1 VSAKLCFEIY
11 RIFALMSNAPAQESL
26 KREIG
31 VRALSLAI
39 VNITVGTGIF
49 VLPALVAENLGSA
62 SILAYL
68 VCGVLMF
75 LIALCFAEVGS
86 KVTTSGGTYAYIEK
100 AFGPFA
106 GFIANN
112 IFWFGACVISD
123 AAVANAL
130 ADTLKYFLPVLS
142 NAYIRALFFM
152 ILFGGFAI
160 LNIRSLKHGV
170 RFIEIIAIVKLLP
183 LILLVVVG
191 STYISAANFHWTSFP
206 TMGNLGAASLLLFFA
221 FMGLETPVTNSGEI
235 KNPGRTVPLGIFF
248 GISLVLI
255 LYISIQLVTQGVL
268 GDTLLANKDSPL
280 AAVAGIIFGPVGI
293 TLMIVATAIC
303 MLGGLGSEILSI
315 PRVLYAGARSGIMP
329 KMLGHVHP
337 LFLTPHN
344 AILVYAGLGFLMA
357 VSGGFK
363 QLAILSGAS
372 TLLIY
377 FGVVLATVQLRRAKP
392 DQAEKTFRAPGGIIT
407 PLLACGVILWL
418 LTSLTLPQLISFAI
432 FILALCLI
440 YYIMTVMKKKPYLIS
455 DDR

>member
-1 VSAKLCFEIY
+1 MHPIPEKE
-11 RIFALMSNAPAQESL
+11 EL

-31 VRALSLAI
+31 VRALSLSI

-62 SILAYL
+62 AILAYL
-68 VCGVLMF
+68 VCGILMF

-106 GFIANN
+106 GFLANN

-130 ADTLKYFLPVLS
+130 ADTLKYFLPVLG
-142 NAYIRALFFM
+142 NVYIRALFFM
-152 ILFGGFAI
+152 LLFGGFAI
-160 LNIRSLKHGV
+160 LNIQSLKHGV
-170 RFIEIIAIVKLLP
+170 RFIEIIALVKLVP
-183 LILLVVVG
+183 LILLVGVG
-191 STYISAANFHWTSFP
+191 SMYISGANLQWASFP
-206 TMGNLGAASLLLFFA
+206 SMSNLGAASLLLFFA

-248 GISLVLI
+248 GIALVLI

-268 GDTLLANKDSPL
+268 GDTLLAHKDSPL
-280 AAVAGIIFGPVGI
+280 AAVAGIIFGPIGI
-293 TLMIVATAIC
+293 TLMIVATAVC

-315 PRVLYAGARSGIMP
+315 PRILYAGARSGIMP
-329 KMLGHVHP
+329 KMLGQVHP
-337 LFLTPHN
+337 QFLTPHN
-344 AILVYAGLGFLMA
+344 AILVYSSLGFLMA

-377 FGVVLATVQLRRAKP
+377 LGVVLATLQLRRVNTVTS
-392 DQAEKTFRAPGGIIT
+392 EKTFLAPGGIVT
-407 PLLACGVILWL
+407 PLLACAVIIWL
-418 LTSLTLPQLISFAI
+418 LTSLTKPQVISFVV

-440 YYIMTVMKKKPYLIS
+440 YYIMMLMKKKPYLIS
-455 DDR
+455 ND